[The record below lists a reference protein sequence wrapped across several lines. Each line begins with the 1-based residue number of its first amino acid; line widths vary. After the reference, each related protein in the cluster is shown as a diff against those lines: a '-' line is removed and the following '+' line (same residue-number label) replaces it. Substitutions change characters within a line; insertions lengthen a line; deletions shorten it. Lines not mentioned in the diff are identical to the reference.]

1 MPDEITEL
9 IPPKTDW
16 LSSDRFNIEDYNRI
30 RNNILYIHGIAN
42 QVYPSFELESM
53 GEIKNSYDGYW
64 TANEFNAIE
73 SNVYAI
79 NDHIL
84 SKDYGVP
91 QRFFPNGAFI
101 KWDEL
106 NRIESAISS
115 MNAILARQKGSIPR
129 LQFRLGNYKSIKI

>member
-53 GEIKNSYDGYW
+53 GGSKNSYDGYW

-73 SNVYAI
+73 SNVSAI

-84 SKDYGVP
+84 SKDYGVS